1 MDAKISY
8 IPVEVYLPS
17 SVFRGNLL
25 MKQRRLSDSLNS
37 KVSDGIIRLD
47 DVEIQ
52 TFRKKSSPV
61 KSKSALIYT
70 RQVTFVVDLSST
82 PSMTREN
89 EELSLVNKEPR
100 KVLMEVG
107 LFWMQGDVHLVPGF
121 ELSRFAEGKSSF
133 IPLTMARFVDLPGSD
148 PRTFMINREKVSC
161 LMPMT
166 EVLPSSYAGRAKQR
180 HAQNP
185 DPSQSF
191 QHSLFSYEDM

>member
-8 IPVEVYLPS
+8 IPVEVYLRS

-37 KVSDGIIRLD
+37 KTSDGIIRLD

-52 TFRKKSSPV
+52 TFTRKSPPV
-61 KSKSALIYT
+61 KSKNALIYM
-70 RQVTFVVDLSST
+70 RQVLFVIDLDSS
-82 PSMTREN
+82 PSTIHET

-121 ELSRFAEGKSSF
+121 ALSRFAEGKSSF
-133 IPLTMARFVDLPGSD
+133 IPLTSARFVDLPHAES
-148 PRTFMINREKVSC
+148 RTFMINREQVSC
-161 LMPMT
+161 LLPFT
-166 EVLPSSYAGRAKQR
+166 EMLPSSYAGRTQQK
-180 HAQNP
+180 HTKNLDGEP
-185 DPSQSF
+185 PHPSP
-191 QHSLFSYEDM
+191 FSYEDR